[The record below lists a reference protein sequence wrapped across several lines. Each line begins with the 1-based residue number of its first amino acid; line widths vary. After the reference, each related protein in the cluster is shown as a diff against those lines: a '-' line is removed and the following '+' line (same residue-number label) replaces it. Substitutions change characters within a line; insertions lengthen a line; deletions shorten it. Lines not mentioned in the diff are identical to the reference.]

1 MTEGAKFTHD
11 DIYKMITFQG
21 PHLDLEMSFW
31 RAVEKLSCEQLYD
44 LLEYWSASFAR
55 PKSL

>member
-1 MTEGAKFTHD
+1 MTEGAKFTHA

-21 PHLDLEMSFW
+21 PHPDLEMSFW

-44 LLEYWSASFAR
+44 LLEY
-55 PKSL
+55 